1 LKTSTLRPLKFII
14 AANRT
19 NNIVDN
25 ILQMK
30 SDAWA
35 ENSQGLLFAALSHR
49 KPVRHFFGQVS
60 WNCFSAGP
68 SPKLFVNPKNHRKE
82 DIIQIGHA
90 TKHSYM

>member
-1 LKTSTLRPLKFII
+1 MHGQK
-14 AANRT
+14 
-19 NNIVDN
+19 IVKGYY
-25 ILQMK
+25 LQP
-30 SDAWA
+30 
-35 ENSQGLLFAALSHR
+35 SHIET
-49 KPVRHFFGQVS
+49 PVRHFFGQVS